1 MPSFM
6 NTLGAVSRR
15 GQWRF
20 RHVFRSADPAGRLD
34 ITDAGL
40 IDFSAASDVVLT
52 VTPRAPKWRE
62 LWCWSSIGC
71 CAGDAPPVLLASLS
85 TGTLVVSNPGLV
97 EALFP
102 AGSLLAI
109 PPGLYDVRVS
119 VTIGPETAEIFD
131 EPIEFA

>member
-1 MPSFM
+1 M

-20 RHVFRSADPAGRLD
+20 RHVFRSATPDDRLD
-34 ITDAGL
+34 ISDAGL
-40 IDFSAASDVVLT
+40 IDFSRASDLVLS
-52 VTPRAPKWRE
+52 VTRR
-62 LWCWSSIGC
+62 
-71 CAGDAPPVLLASLS
+71 PPVQHRAWCGPVFGSADSYCEPAPVLSASL
-85 TGTLVVSNPGLV
+85 TTATLIVSNPGLV

-102 AGSLLAI
+102 AGSLLGLR
-109 PPGLYDVRVS
+109 PGLYDVRIL

>member
-20 RHVFRSADPAGRLD
+20 RHVFRSATPDDRLD
-34 ITDAGL
+34 ISDAGL
-40 IDFSAASDVVLT
+40 IDFSRASDLVLT
-52 VTPRAPKWRE
+52 VTPR
-62 LWCWSSIGC
+62 
-71 CAGDAPPVLLASLS
+71 PPVRRHACDWGWTGGDPASIFS
-85 TGTLVVSNPGLV
+85 ASWSAGTLVVSNPGIV
-97 EALFP
+97 EAVFP
-102 AGSLLAI
+102 AGTLLNF

>member
-1 MPSFM
+1 MPSYM

-20 RHVFRSADPAGRLD
+20 RHVFRSATADDRLD
-34 ITDAGL
+34 ISDAGL
-40 IDFSAASDVVLT
+40 IDFSRASDLVLT
-52 VTPRAPKWRE
+52 VTPR
-62 LWCWSSIGC
+62 
-71 CAGDAPPVLLASLS
+71 PPVRHHARDWGRSGVDLAPILS
-85 TGTLVVSNPGLV
+85 ASWSAGTLLVANPGIV
-97 EALFP
+97 EAVFQ
-102 AGSLLAI
+102 AGTLLNF